1 MSTTTRSTTTHHGV
15 IVGVDG
21 SSASDAA
28 VRWAAHDVALR
39 HVPLTLVH
47 VQLMPMALTLPEMV
61 MAYGVVEERV
71 DRHGRDVLER
81 AGQVAQQSPEGSNVE
96 VRIKMPTG
104 NIVATLSDM
113 SKEATMLVVGGQGEN
128 ARQQRH
134 LGSVSQGVVHHAHC
148 PVAVIDDIGVGA
160 GPTAPVLVGID
171 GSPASEAAT
180 AVAFDEASR
189 RGVGLIA
196 LHSWSDFGPYRIPTV
211 DWEPQLEA
219 GKEALAERM
228 AGWQER
234 YPDVAVER
242 RLVWGEPA
250 HTLAA
255 ASEEAQLLV
264 VGSHGRGGF
273 AGMLLGSVSSTVVQI
288 ARVPLIVARAV

>member
-1 MSTTTRSTTTHHGV
+1 MSTTTHHGV
-15 IVGVDG
+15 VVGVDG
-21 SSASDAA
+21 SSASHAA
-28 VRWAAHDVALR
+28 VRWAAHDAALR

-47 VQLMPMALTLPEMV
+47 VLLMPVALTWPEMV
-61 MAYGVVEERV
+61 MAYGIIEERV
-71 DRHGRDVLER
+71 DRHGRDVLEQ
-81 AGQVAQQSPEGSNVE
+81 AQEVARESLADSAVD

-104 NIVATLSDM
+104 NAVSTLSDM
-113 SKEATMLVVGGQGEN
+113 SKEAAMLVVGGQGEN
-128 ARQQRH
+128 AGHQRH
-134 LGSVSQGVVHHAHC
+134 LGAVSQGVLHHAHC
-148 PVAVIDDIGVGA
+148 PVAVIHDVDAAA
-160 GPTAPVLVGID
+160 GPTAPVVVGID
-171 GSPASEAAT
+171 GSPASELAT

-196 LHSWSDFGPYRIPTV
+196 LHSWSDFGPYRVPTV

-234 YPDVAVER
+234 YPDVSIDR

-250 HTLAA
+250 YTLAA

>member
-1 MSTTTRSTTTHHGV
+1 MSTNTRHHGV

-21 SSASDAA
+21 SSASHAA
-28 VRWAAHDVALR
+28 VRWAARDAALR

-47 VQLMPMALTLPEMV
+47 VLLMPMALAWPEMV
-61 MAYGVVEERV
+61 VAYGVVEEMI

-81 AGQVAQQSPEGSNVE
+81 AGQVAQQSLSGSAADVQ
-96 VRIKMPTG
+96 IKMPTG
-104 NIVATLSDM
+104 NVVSTLSDM
-113 SKEATMLVVGGQGEN
+113 TKEAVMLVVGGQGEN
-128 ARQQRH
+128 AGQQRH
-134 LGSVSQGVVHHAHC
+134 LGSVSQGVLHHAHC
-148 PVAVIDDIGVGA
+148 PVAVVRDIEVTVGPA
-160 GPTAPVLVGID
+160 APVLVGID

-180 AVAFDEASR
+180 AVAFDEAAR

-211 DWEPQLEA
+211 DWEPHLEA
-219 GKEALAERM
+219 GKEVLAERM

-234 YPDVAVER
+234 YPDVAVAR

-250 HTLAA
+250 YTLAA

-273 AGMLLGSVSSTVVQI
+273 VGMLLGSVSSTVVQI
-288 ARVPLIVARAV
+288 ARVPSIVVRVA

>member
-1 MSTTTRSTTTHHGV
+1 MSGTTHYGV

-21 SSASDAA
+21 SAAGDAA
-28 VRWAAHDVALR
+28 IRWAAHDAAVR

-47 VQLMPMALTLPEMV
+47 VLLMPVALTWPEML

-71 DRHGRDVLER
+71 DRHGRDVLEHAR
-81 AGQVAQQSPEGSNVE
+81 QVALQSLADSAHGAVD
-96 VRIKMPTG
+96 VQIKMPTG
-104 NIVATLSDM
+104 NIVSTLSDM
-113 SKEATMLVVGGQGEN
+113 SKEAAMLVVGGRGEN
-128 ARQQRH
+128 ARPQRH
-134 LGSVSQGVVHHAHC
+134 LGSVSQGVLHHAHC
-148 PVAVIDDIGVGA
+148 PVAVIQDVEPAA
-160 GPTAPVLVGID
+160 GPTAPVVVGID
-171 GSPASEAAT
+171 GSPASEVAT

-196 LHSWSDFGPYRIPTV
+196 LHSWSDFGPYRMPTV

-234 YPDVAVER
+234 YPDVAIER

-250 HTLAA
+250 YTLEA

-273 AGMLLGSVSSTVVQI
+273 AGMLLGSVSSTVVQL
-288 ARVPLIVARAV
+288 ARVPLIVARVI

>member
-1 MSTTTRSTTTHHGV
+1 MSTTTHHGV

-21 SSASDAA
+21 SSASHAA
-28 VRWAAHDVALR
+28 VRWAAHDAALR

-47 VQLMPMALTLPEMV
+47 VLLMPVALTLPEMV

-71 DRHGRDVLER
+71 DRHGRDVLEQAR
-81 AGQVAQQSPEGSNVE
+81 QVAQQSLADSAVD
-96 VRIKMPTG
+96 VQIKMPTG
-104 NIVATLSDM
+104 NVVSTLSDM
-113 SKEATMLVVGGQGEN
+113 SKEASMLVVGGQGEN
-128 ARQQRH
+128 ASQQRH
-134 LGSVSQGVVHHAHC
+134 LGSVSQGVLHHAHC
-148 PVAVIDDIGVGA
+148 PVAIISDIDVTA
-160 GPTAPVLVGID
+160 GSTAPVLVGID
-171 GSPASEAAT
+171 GSPASEVAT

-234 YPDVAVER
+234 YPDVTVER

-250 HTLAA
+250 YTLAA
-255 ASEEAQLLV
+255 AAEEAQLLV

-288 ARVPLIVARAV
+288 ARVPLIVARVV